1 MAVLV
6 SWVICLIICFVFR
19 FGAWMFQWRQQRT
32 ASQHSP
38 ATMGPWIIIKLFG
51 DRNDVWS
58 PLWRLCKIQK
68 YPGWCFGTWI
78 FFFHSVANGKSSQLT
93 FTPSFFRGV
102 AKTTNQ
108 MIFLA
113 QHPSYPHIVGWCRGS
128 ESKTSITPKLYPW
141 ESHETSILVWLEYQ
155 DTSIIIPL
163 LFHLHL
169 IWKVQVPPCCSQ
181 PPFGFVKTAR

>member
-1 MAVLV
+1 MFVWHQWVLTSTCCV
-6 SWVICLIICFVFR
+6 WGTRLFNSPSFSHANFNFWVYRYTPLSNKSINHWLV
-19 FGAWMFQWRQQRT
+19 
-32 ASQHSP
+32 
-38 ATMGPWIIIKLFG
+38 
-51 DRNDVWS
+51 VWNM
-58 PLWRLCKIQK
+58 K
-68 YPGWCFGTWI
+68 FMT
-78 FFFHSVANGKSSQLT
+78 FHSVANGKSSQLT

-108 MIFLA
+108 IIFLA